1 MDYVAWSAR
10 LGGRRG
16 AEAPPADVR
25 ARAAIDRL
33 QLGPMAK
40 DQLGRLVPHARRAT
54 VVAAA
59 LAVPAETLALED
71 PCSGLPDD
79 IASAFAAILAQ
90 ALEGRSWLV
99 FAPRLAMDS
108 KLAGAADEAILCTGS
123 RFEAQGAPPSLLAQT
138 RRFVARFT
146 ADPSPLAPLLEARGA
161 SVEQREAHVVLDLGS
176 ELTTSELFAIC
187 DEAGIAVLELV
198 PVVRS
203 FSSL

>member
-1 MDYVAWSAR
+1 
-10 LGGRRG
+10 L
-16 AEAPPADVR
+16 ADAR
-25 ARAAIDRL
+25 ARAAIDRI

-59 LAVPAETLALED
+59 LAVPADILALED

-79 IASAFAAILAQ
+79 TASAFGAILAQ

-99 FAPRLAMDS
+99 FAPRLAPDS
-108 KLAGAADEAILCTGS
+108 KLAGAADEAILCSGS
-123 RFEAQGAPPSLLAQT
+123 RFEAQGAPAELLAQT
-138 RRFVARFT
+138 RRFVARF
-146 ADPSPLAPLLEARGA
+146 AGDAGPLAPLLEARGA
-161 SVEQREAHVVLDLGS
+161 SLEPREGHVVLDLGNA
-176 ELTTSELFAIC
+176 LTTSELFAIC